1 MQKEIKADLS
11 KIKKVFFVGIGGI
24 GISAIAR
31 MMLQEG
37 KEVFG
42 SDILESDI
50 TRGLQNLGAQVTLGQ
65 GIEFVSQDMDL
76 VVYTIAIKKYDPEFY
91 KKLKILGVPALSYPE
106 MLGII
111 TQGKYTIAVSGTH
124 GKTTVTAM
132 IAKILIDAGRDPSVI
147 VGSLLKDTKSNL
159 IVGKSEFFVVEAC
172 EYERSFLNLRPKI
185 LVITNIEPEH
195 LDYYK
200 DLSDIENAFGQLISQ
215 TENVVVYNS
224 KDTSSYVLVHE
235 YRSKLVDYD
244 KYLDKVPKLSVPG
257 VHNRMNAACA
267 FAVADILK
275 IPEEVA
281 KKSLSDFSGTWRR
294 LEKKGVTESGVI
306 VYDDYA
312 HHPTEIRASLQ
323 GLRELYPVGEPPCA
337 TAEAIGGTRS
347 SSTSAD
353 RGKKITVLFQPHLYS
368 RTKALFDDFAKSFK
382 DADRVLLLP
391 IYFAR
396 EALDK
401 SVSSEKLANAI
412 HAFFLKEREQS
423 CVDAFLDFESAEK
436 FVSNLNLGSN
446 DVFVTMGAGE
456 AYKVADKVFGLTFD
470 SK

>member
-1 MQKEIKADLS
+1 MNIDLS
-11 KIKKVFFVGIGGI
+11 KIKKVFFIGIGGI

-42 SDILESDI
+42 SDISESDI
-50 TRGLQNLGAQVTLGQ
+50 TRELQNLGAQVTLGQ
-65 GIEFVSQDMDL
+65 GIEFVPKDMDL

-91 KKLKILGVPALSYPE
+91 KKLESLGAPTLSYPE
-106 MLGII
+106 MLGVI
-111 TQGKYTIAVSGTH
+111 TEGKYTIAVSGTH

-185 LVITNIEPEH
+185 LIITNIEADH

-200 DLSDIENAFGQLISQ
+200 DIDDIKNAFGQLVLQTDDAVAHNGNANISMLARKYKGR
-215 TENVVVYNS
+215 V
-224 KDTSSYVLVHE
+224 
-235 YRSKLVDYD
+235 VDYG
-244 KYLDKVPKLSVPG
+244 KFLEKVPKLSVPG
-257 VHNRMNAACA
+257 VHNRMNAASA
-267 FAVADILK
+267 LAVADILK

-294 LEKKGVTESGVI
+294 LEKRGVTGSGVI

-323 GLRELYPVGEPPCA
+323 GLRELYPKGE
-337 TAEAIGGTRS
+337 
-347 SSTSAD
+347 
-353 RGKKITVLFQPHLYS
+353 KKITVLFQPHLYS

-396 EALDK
+396 EALDE

-412 HAFFLKEREQS
+412 YAFFLKEGEQF
-423 CVDAFLDFESAEK
+423 CVDAFPDFESAEK
-436 FVSNLNLGSN
+436 FVSNLNLGSS

-456 AYKVADKVFGLTFD
+456 AYKVADKVFRLTFD